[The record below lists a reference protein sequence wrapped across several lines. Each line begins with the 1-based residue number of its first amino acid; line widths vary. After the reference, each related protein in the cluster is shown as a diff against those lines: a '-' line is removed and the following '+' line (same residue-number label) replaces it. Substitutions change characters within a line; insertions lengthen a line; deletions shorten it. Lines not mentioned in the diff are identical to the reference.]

1 MPTPQ
6 FIQLY
11 QHNAAAVAQE
21 LLQGLNAPQAF
32 TSPKYLYDALGS
44 RLFEAITELPEYDLT
59 RTEAQLMRL
68 HSADM
73 ARHLPTGACWIDLGA
88 GNCEKAGRLLGP
100 LQAGRYVAVDISVD
114 FVRQALDS
122 LQRQHPGL
130 PMTGLG
136 TDFSGGLDLP
146 DALGLDTAQPR
157 VLFYPGSSI
166 GNFTPDQALGF
177 LQSLHRACG
186 TTPGSGLL
194 IGVDLLK
201 DPAEL
206 EAAYDDALGV
216 TAAFD
221 LNLLLHINRLV
232 GSNFAVRDWRHL
244 SRFNAE
250 HSRVEM
256 HLRAR
261 HAVRVQWPGGTADAQ
276 LELEVEQSLSSA
288 QEMAQQQPRREQF
301 GTVVRV
307 PLGQWVNVASLGETA
322 SGTSAAPGTVSTADL
337 GAGAGRTLQLRVQ
350 PATRP

>member
-1 MPTPQ
+1 MTTPQ

-21 LLQGLNAPQAF
+21 LLQGLSAPQAY

-59 RTEAQLMRL
+59 RTEALLMRL

-73 ARHLPTGACWIDLGA
+73 VQHLPKGACWIDLGA
-88 GNCEKAGRLLGP
+88 GNCEKAGQLLGP
-100 LQAGRYVAVDISVD
+100 MQAARYVAVDISVD
-114 FVRQALDS
+114 FVRQALDR

-130 PMTGLG
+130 AMAGLG
-136 TDFSGGLDLP
+136 TDFSSGLHLP
-146 DALGLDTAQPR
+146 EVLALDPAQPR

-186 TTPGSGLL
+186 MARGSGLL
-194 IGVDLLK
+194 IGVDLVK
-201 DPAEL
+201 DAAEL

-244 SRFNAE
+244 SRFNAPA
-250 HSRVEM
+250 SRVEM
-256 HLRAR
+256 HLQAR
-261 HAVRVQWPGGTADAQ
+261 HAVTVQWPGG
-276 LELEVEQSLSSA
+276 E
-288 QEMAQQQPRREQF
+288 RRF
-301 GTVVRV
+301 
-307 PLGQWVNVASLGETA
+307 AAGETIHTENACKWTVPSFEALLQSAGFA
-322 SGTSAAPGTVSTADL
+322 STRAWTDPARRFAVLWAPA
-337 GAGAGRTLQLRVQ
+337 
-350 PATRP
+350 

>member
-1 MPTPQ
+1 MRLTHGFAVGNMPAMQAPQ
-6 FIQLY
+6 FFQLY

-21 LLQGLNAPQAF
+21 LLQGLSAPQAF

-59 RTEAQLMRL
+59 RTEAQLMQL
-68 HSADM
+68 HSTSM
-73 ARHLPTGACWIDLGA
+73 AAQLPRSACWIDLGA

-100 LQAGRYVAVDISVD
+100 MRAGRYVAVDISVD
-114 FVRQALDS
+114 FVRQALDV

-130 PMTGLG
+130 PMAGLG
-136 TDFSGGLDLP
+136 VDFSGGLQLP
-146 DALGLDTAQPR
+146 AELAIDPTQPR

-166 GNFTPDQALGF
+166 GNFTPEQAQGF
-177 LQSLHRACG
+177 LRNLHVNCG
-186 TTPGSGLL
+186 PAPGSGLL

-244 SRFNAE
+244 SCFNAQQ
-250 HSRVEM
+250 SRVEM
-256 HLRAR
+256 HLQAR
-261 HAVRVQWPGGTADAQ
+261 HAVTVHWPGGQ
-276 LELEVEQSLSSA
+276 
-288 QEMAQQQPRREQF
+288 RQF
-301 GTVVRV
+301 
-307 PLGQWVNVASLGETA
+307 AAGETIHTENACKWTVPDFAALLHTAGFA
-322 SGTSAAPGTVSTADL
+322 STQAWTDPAHRFAVFWASA
-337 GAGAGRTLQLRVQ
+337 
-350 PATRP
+350 

>member
-1 MPTPQ
+1 MRTPQ

-21 LLQGLNAPQAF
+21 LLQGLCAPQAY

-59 RTEAQLMRL
+59 RTEALLMRL

-73 ARHLPTGACWIDLGA
+73 AQHLPAGACWVDLGA

-100 LQAGRYVAVDISVD
+100 MQAGRYVAVDISVD

-122 LQRQHPGL
+122 LQRQHPSL
-130 PMTGLG
+130 AMTGLG

-146 DALGLDTAQPR
+146 DALGLDPAQPR

-166 GNFTPDQALGF
+166 GNFTPDQALSF
-177 LQSLHRACG
+177 LQSLHKACG
-186 TTPGSGLL
+186 TAMGSGLL
-194 IGVDLLK
+194 IGVDLVK
-201 DPAEL
+201 NAAEL

-244 SRFNAE
+244 SRFNAAQ
-250 HSRVEM
+250 SRVEM
-256 HLRAR
+256 HLQAR
-261 HAVRVQWPGGTADAQ
+261 HELTVQWPGGERQFAQ
-276 LELEVEQSLSSA
+276 
-288 QEMAQQQPRREQF
+288 
-301 GTVVRV
+301 
-307 PLGQWVNVASLGETA
+307 GETIHTENA
-322 SGTSAAPGTVSTADL
+322 CKWTVAGFEALLQSAGFAGTRAWTD
-337 GAGAGRTLQLRVQ
+337 
-350 PATRP
+350 PAQRFAVLWAQA

>member
-1 MPTPQ
+1 
-6 FIQLY
+6 
-11 QHNAAAVAQE
+11 VAQE
-21 LLQGLNAPQAF
+21 LLQGLSDQQAF

-44 RLFEAITELPEYDLT
+44 RLFEAITELSEYDLT
-59 RTEAQLMRL
+59 RTEALVMRL
-68 HSADM
+68 HSTDM
-73 ARHLPTGACWIDLGA
+73 AQHLPTGACWVDLGA

-100 LQAGRYVAVDISVD
+100 MQAARYVAVDISVD

-130 PMTGLG
+130 RMTGLG

-146 DALGLDTAQPR
+146 DALALDPAQPR

-166 GNFTPDQALGF
+166 GNFTPEQAQAF

-186 TTPGSGLL
+186 TAAGSGLL

-232 GSNFAVRDWRHL
+232 GSDFAVHDWRHL
-244 SRFNAE
+244 SRFNAAQ
-250 HSRVEM
+250 SRVEM
-256 HLRAR
+256 HLQARRAV
-261 HAVRVQWPGGTADAQ
+261 HVQWPGGGRAFA
-276 LELEVEQSLSSA
+276 A
-288 QEMAQQQPRREQF
+288 
-301 GTVVRV
+301 
-307 PLGQWVNVASLGETA
+307 GETIHTENACKWTVAGFQALLQSAGFA
-322 SGTSAAPGTVSTADL
+322 STHVWTD
-337 GAGAGRTLQLRVQ
+337 
-350 PATRP
+350 PAQRFAVLWAQA

>member
-1 MPTPQ
+1 MTKPQ

-21 LLQGLNAPQAF
+21 LLQGLSAPQAY

-59 RTEAQLMRL
+59 RTEAQLMQL
-68 HSADM
+68 HSASM
-73 ARHLPTGACWIDLGA
+73 AAQLPRGACWIDLGA

-100 LQAGRYVAVDISVD
+100 MGAGRYVAVDISVE
-114 FVRQALDS
+114 FVRQALDV

-130 PMTGLG
+130 PMAGLG
-136 TDFSGGLDLP
+136 VDFSGGLALP
-146 DALGLDTAQPR
+146 DALGLDSAQAR

-186 TTPGSGLL
+186 TGLGSGLL

-201 DPAEL
+201 GAAEL

-250 HSRVEM
+250 QSRVEM
-256 HLRAR
+256 HLQAR
-261 HAVRVQWPGGTADAQ
+261 HAVRVQWPGGERLFA
-276 LELEVEQSLSSA
+276 E
-288 QEMAQQQPRREQF
+288 
-301 GTVVRV
+301 
-307 PLGQWVNVASLGETA
+307 GETIHTENA
-322 SGTSAAPGTVSTADL
+322 CKWTVSDFAAL
-337 GAGAGRTLQLRVQ
+337 LRSAGFAPTQTWTDPAERFAVFWAQARSAFSVQ
-350 PATRP
+350 R